1 MLIPGASEKK
11 KGNGGGEAPICQL
24 WVRSFVLRVRKEEE
38 EDGAVK
44 KILALV
50 CKPLPLPFRSATAA
64 DLPIF

>member
-11 KGNGGGEAPICQL
+11 RETGGGRPQFANCGF
-24 WVRSFVLRVRKEEE
+24 VRSFFGSEKRRRKTEQL
-38 EDGAVK
+38 K

-50 CKPLPLPFRSATAA
+50 CKPLPLPFRSATA